1 LEQWGWFAYFVK
13 VSILLLFERLNLYI
27 PMNTTEN
34 IENDWLFE
42 ITPKNKFFSL
52 NLKEVWQYRDLLMLF
67 VKRDVVTVYKQTVLG
82 PLWYLIQPLFTSIT
96 FTIIFNTVAGINT
109 GTVPP
114 FLFNLAG
121 ITVWNYFTACLN
133 DTSDTFKKNAAIFG
147 KVYFPRM
154 IMPISTVISN
164 LLKFGIQFLIF
175 IGFYIF
181 YYFQGAAISL
191 NASILLFPLLIALM
205 GILGLGLGMLISSM
219 VTKYRDLSY
228 LIGFGVQLLMYL
240 SAVMYPMALIQS
252 KMPEYAWLVQY
263 NPLAYIIETTRYML
277 LNVGHISVLGLGYTI
292 CVTVLVFFVGLLVFN
307 KTEKSFIDTV

>member
-1 LEQWGWFAYFVK
+1 
-13 VSILLLFERLNLYI
+13 
-27 PMNTTEN
+27 MNDTEN
-34 IENDWLFE
+34 TEQDWLFE

-52 NLKEVWQYRDLLMLF
+52 NLKEVWQYRDLLVLF
-67 VKRDVVTVYKQTVLG
+67 VKRDVVTVYKQTILG

-96 FTIIFNTVAGINT
+96 FTIIFNKVAGIET

-121 ITVWNYFTACLN
+121 IMVWNYFTACLTG
-133 DTSDTFKKNAAIFG
+133 TSDTFRSNAAIFG
-147 KVYFPRM
+147 KVYFPRL
-154 IMPISTVISN
+154 IMPLSTVISN

-175 IGFYIF
+175 VAFYIF
-181 YYFQGAAISL
+181 YYLQGAAISL
-191 NASILLFPLLIALM
+191 NSTILFFPLLIALM
-205 GILGLGLGMLISSM
+205 GILGLGLGMLISSL

-240 SAVMYPMALIQS
+240 SAVMYPMALIQD
-252 KMPEYAWLVQY
+252 KMPDYAWLVHY

-277 LNVGHISVLGLGYTI
+277 LGVGTVSVWGLVYTVGI
-292 CVTVLVFFVGLLVFN
+292 TFGLFFMGLLVFN

>member
-1 LEQWGWFAYFVK
+1 M
-13 VSILLLFERLNLYI
+13 ID
-27 PMNTTEN
+27 TEN
-34 IENDWLFE
+34 IEKDWLFE

-96 FTIIFNTVAGINT
+96 FTIIFNNLAGIDT

-133 DTSDTFKKNAAIFG
+133 GTSNTFGANAGIFG
-147 KVYFPRM
+147 KVYFPRL
-154 IMPISTVISN
+154 IVPISIVISN
-164 LLKFGIQFLIF
+164 LIKFGIQFLIF
-175 IGFYIF
+175 VVFYIF
-181 YYFQGAAISL
+181 YYLKGATVGL
-191 NASILLFPLLIALM
+191 NGAVVFFPLLIVLM
-205 GILGLGLGMLISSM
+205 GVLGLGLGMFISSL
-219 VTKYRDLSY
+219 VTKYRDFSN

-240 SAVMYPMALIQS
+240 SAVMYPMALINQ
-252 KMPEYAWLVQY
+252 KLPTYGWLVHY
-263 NPLAYIIETTRYML
+263 NPLAYVIETTRYML
-277 LNVGHISVLGLGYTI
+277 LNVGQISIWGLGYTFI
-292 CVTVLVFFVGLLVFN
+292 ITVAVFFVGVLIFN

>member
-1 LEQWGWFAYFVK
+1 MNQPEHT
-13 VSILLLFERLNLYI
+13 
-27 PMNTTEN
+27 NTT
-34 IENDWLFE
+34 WLFE

-96 FTIIFNTVAGINT
+96 FTIIFNTVAGIDT

-133 DTSDTFKKNAAIFG
+133 GTSDTFRNNAGIFG
-147 KVYFPRM
+147 KVYFPR
-154 IMPISTVISN
+154 IIVPLSIVVSN
-164 LLKFGIQFLIF
+164 LLKFGIQFFIF
-175 IGFYIF
+175 IVFYIYF
-181 YYFQGAAISL
+181 YFQGAAVSL
-191 NASILLFPLLIALM
+191 NGSILFFPLLIVMM
-205 GILGLGLGMLISSM
+205 GVLGLGLGMLISSL
-219 VTKYRDLSY
+219 VTKYRDFSN

-240 SAVMYPMALIQS
+240 SAVMYPMALIKEKLPS
-252 KMPEYAWLVQY
+252 YGWLVEY
-263 NPLAYIIETTRYML
+263 NPLAYVIETTRYML
-277 LNVGHISVLGLGYTI
+277 LNVGQISVLGLGYTFL
-292 CVTVLVFFVGLLVFN
+292 VTIVVFLVGVLIFN